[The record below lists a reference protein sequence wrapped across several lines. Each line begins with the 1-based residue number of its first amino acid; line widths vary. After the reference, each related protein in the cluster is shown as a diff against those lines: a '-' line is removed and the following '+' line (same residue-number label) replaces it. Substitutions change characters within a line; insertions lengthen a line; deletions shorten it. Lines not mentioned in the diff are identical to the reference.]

1 MKNGGVMTVLV
12 GGNKYDKERGA
23 NRVNKKSVI
32 FSYRVRKSSRDL
44 LPCKIWG
51 F

>member
-23 NRVNKKSVI
+23 NRVNKKISN
-32 FSYRVRKSSRDL
+32 FS
-44 LPCKIWG
+44 IQG
-51 F
+51 